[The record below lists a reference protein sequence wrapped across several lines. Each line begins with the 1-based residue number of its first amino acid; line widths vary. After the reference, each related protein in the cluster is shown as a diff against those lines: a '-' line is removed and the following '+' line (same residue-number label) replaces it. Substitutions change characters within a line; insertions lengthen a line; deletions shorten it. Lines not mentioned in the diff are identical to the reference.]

1 MVWFYPIEFAV
12 DLKSILEILKPEF
25 SLNFINFPYTYYA
38 QSLSYLLQWF
48 LNESFQQY
56 YKDVTVIVFSLTK
69 VLFLACQISV

>member
-1 MVWFYPIEFAV
+1 MAWLYLIEFAV
-12 DLKSILEILKPEF
+12 DLKSILEILKLEF

-38 QSLSYLLQWF
+38 QSLTYLLQWF

-69 VLFLACQISV
+69 VLFLTGQISV

>member
-1 MVWFYPIEFAV
+1 MAWLYLIEFAV

-25 SLNFINFPYTYYA
+25 SLSFINFPYTYYA
-38 QSLSYLLQWF
+38 QSLSYLLPWF

-69 VLFLACQISV
+69 VLFLTGQISV